1 MNEAAFEDDLDVCG
15 MTGTY
20 YHNVDEKGRINFPA
34 KLREQLGT
42 TFWVARGTSDKFLS
56 VYSVEGWKDVMRQI
70 KDLKGPQGER
80 MRRWICSGATE
91 VTPDK
96 QGRIVIPQALRTYAG
111 LEKDV
116 VVAGAGRK
124 AEIWDYNLWKQSED
138 AFDPADSGMLED
150 LCL

>member
-1 MNEAAFEDDLDVCG
+1 
-15 MTGTY
+15 
-20 YHNVDEKGRINFPA
+20 
-34 KLREQLGT
+34 
-42 TFWVARGTSDKFLS
+42 
-56 VYSVEGWKDVMRQI
+56 MRQI